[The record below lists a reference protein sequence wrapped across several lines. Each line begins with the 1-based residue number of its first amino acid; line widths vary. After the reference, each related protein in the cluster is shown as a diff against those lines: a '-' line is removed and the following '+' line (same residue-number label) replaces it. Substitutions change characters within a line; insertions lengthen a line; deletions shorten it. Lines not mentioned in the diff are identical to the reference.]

1 MTVQKHLSSIPFVM
15 PGGMTTPEAQ
25 IFLEKLVNEVQALRT
40 DLEGLPTSGSGG
52 SDGLGWTGGSY
63 SASTGIVTFTSDDG
77 LGFATGDLRGAAGA
91 TGSQGPQGEVGPQG
105 PAGSGGG
112 TYSLLK
118 AKGNTG
124 GVSFDDTENAI
135 VWATPAIN
143 TASDVS
149 VSGSVIT
156 INNTG
161 AYKFTVALRT
171 DNGNRTELFI
181 RTYINA
187 GGGLTQDT
195 DETVSD
201 YVSRDG
207 DQDTG
212 TVVLVTALSLSATN
226 TVEFRGF
233 GDTDGSSI
241 ALDAGTRLLVERV
254 A

>member
-1 MTVQKHLSSIPFVM
+1 MTFPTNVAALATRV
-15 PGGMTTPEAQ
+15 AQ
-25 IFLEKLVNEVQALRT
+25 EFNAIRTEIAGLV
-40 DLEGLPTSGSGG
+40 
-52 SDGLGWTGGSY
+52 
-63 SASTGIVTFTSDDG
+63 
-77 LGFATGDLRGAAGA
+77 
-91 TGSQGPQGEVGPQG
+91 
-105 PAGSGGG
+105 GGG

-118 AKGNTG
+118 TTGNTG
-124 GVSFDDTENAI
+124 GVSFDDVENAI
-135 VWATPAIN
+135 VWASPVIN

-149 VSGSVIT
+149 VIGSVIT

-161 AYKFTVALRT
+161 TYKFTVSLRT
-171 DNGNRTELFI
+171 DNGSRTELFI
-181 RTYINA
+181 RTYINT
-187 GGGLTQDT
+187 GSGLTQDA

-233 GDTDGSSI
+233 GDTDSFSTS
-241 ALDAGTRLLVERV
+241 LDPGTRLLVERV